1 VPFEL
6 TAARR
11 FDLLIRPTSAQVG
24 SHRVLMEFKD
34 HITKVNMGIAET
46 FIHVEGK
53 KKKKK

>member
-1 VPFEL
+1 
-6 TAARR
+6 
-11 FDLLIRPTSAQVG
+11 
-24 SHRVLMEFKD
+24 MEFKD